1 MQVDEMISAILKTGM
16 SQSKIAEQLGVNQST
31 VSRWLNNHH
40 DMSYK
45 AAKKLEQLYNQKVI
59 MNTQ

>member
-40 DMSYK
+40 DMPYK